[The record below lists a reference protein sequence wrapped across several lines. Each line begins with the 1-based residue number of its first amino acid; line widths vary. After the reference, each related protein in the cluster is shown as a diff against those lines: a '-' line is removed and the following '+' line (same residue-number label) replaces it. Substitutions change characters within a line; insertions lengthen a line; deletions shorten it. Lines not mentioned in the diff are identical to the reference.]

1 MVKDII
7 MSKSKITTDK
17 NTQVEGEKMNF
28 DISIVISFF
37 AVIISL
43 SMLIL
48 QYHYATL
55 EYEYKLDPKT
65 IEMGKPDISITKD
78 KQYISFNGIS
88 VKVAEENNFQ
98 NAYLID
104 LQENVAELTL
114 GDKNYLRM
122 ASDEDFIDFKIDRCI
137 DDVNYRCKYIL
148 FKGLDDKYTL
158 YLIWSKEKDG
168 ETQFWKFDEVTIN
181 NLKNGNE
188 FEKEVYNQFLKLN
201 KCYKQM

>member
-1 MVKDII
+1 
-7 MSKSKITTDK
+7 MSKSNLDK
-17 NTQVEGEKMNF
+17 EKNKDKGKKMDFN
-28 DISIVISFF
+28 ISIVISIF

-65 IEMGKPDISITKD
+65 IEMGKPDISIVQD
-78 KQYISFNGIS
+78 KQYLSFNGIS
-88 VKVAEENNFQ
+88 VKVEEKNNFQ
-98 NAYLID
+98 AAYLID
-104 LQENVAELTL
+104 LKENVAELTL
-114 GDKNYLRM
+114 GEKNYLRM
-122 ASDEDFIDFKIDRCI
+122 ASDEHFIDFKIDRCI
-137 DDVNYRCKYIL
+137 DDINYRCKYIL

-158 YLIWSKEKDG
+158 YLIWSKEKNG